1 MLASLQEDPYQVRI
15 PAFEGPL
22 DLLLQLIEREKL
34 DISAVSLAQVA
45 DQFLAYVRELETVAA
60 EVLADFLAVAARLV
74 LIKSRALLPR
84 PAPAAGEEEEEDP
97 AEALARQLREYK
109 RYREAA

>member
-1 MLASLQEDPYQVRI
+1 MLASLQEDPYQVRL

-34 DISAVSLAQVA
+34 DISSISLAQVA
-45 DQFLAYVRELETVAA
+45 DQFLAYVREMDQIAA
-60 EVLADFLAVAARLV
+60 DTLADFLVVASRLV
-74 LIKSRALLPR
+74 WIKSHLLLPQ
-84 PAPAAGEEEEEDP
+84 PLQPGDDEQEEDP

-109 RYREAA
+109 RFKE

>member
-34 DISAVSLAQVA
+34 DISSISLAQVA
-45 DQFLAYVRELETVAA
+45 DQFLAYVRELEQIDA
-60 EVLADFLAVAARLV
+60 ELLADFLVVASRLV
-74 LIKSRALLPR
+74 WMSYTPGACGR
-84 PAPAAGEEEEEDP
+84 PARKAAW
-97 AEALARQLREYK
+97 LRVSLSAVVLKYIS
-109 RYREAA
+109 AAACTP

>member
-34 DISAVSLAQVA
+34 DISSISLAQVA
-45 DQFLAYVRELETVAA
+45 DQFLAYVRASW
-60 EVLADFLAVAARLV
+60 
-74 LIKSRALLPR
+74 SRS
-84 PAPAAGEEEEEDP
+84 APTRS
-97 AEALARQLREYK
+97 LTSW
-109 RYREAA
+109 